1 MDVVKTK
8 IILVGCCRQ
17 FSFFCEILLKFFRSK
32 EIIQDFSSMKHNSNE
47 QSPSFAMIAELIAIL
62 GVLFLGM
69 AFVFILSVNLLST
82 DDATINLSWPLV
94 FGTTG
99 GLLLGFLFLSPKKW
113 ADTEVQL
120 RTVELITLAALF
132 LVMLWAVFDAEPQAV
147 LISLSFILG
156 IAFGAIAV
164 VVIRSLMQIQAW
176 SESKKGK
183 EKHASKKSLEANLR
197 EGEQNE
203 STS

>member
-1 MDVVKTK
+1 
-8 IILVGCCRQ
+8 
-17 FSFFCEILLKFFRSK
+17 
-32 EIIQDFSSMKHNSNE
+32 MKHNSSE
-47 QSPSFAMIAELIAIL
+47 QSPSLAMIAELIAIL

-82 DDATINLSWPLV
+82 DDATVNLGWPLV
-94 FGTTG
+94 FGIIVG
-99 GLLLGFLFLSPKKW
+99 FLLGFMFLKPKKW
-113 ADTEVQL
+113 IETEAQL

-132 LVMLWAVFDAEPQAV
+132 LIMLWAVFDAEPQVV

-156 IAFGAIAV
+156 IAFGAIVV

-183 EKHASKKSLEANLR
+183 EKHASKESIKANLG